1 MRVCLF
7 THDLTSVTL
16 QNSRLQEYICDY
28 VDGTMDAE
36 IRDNFEAFMNNN
48 QIVKSFVDAARKG
61 KANLSLLKSVSYQK
75 RQPRRVPSEKMSRS
89 PLLSG
94 IWKKLYV
101 VLPYILAISI

>member
-36 IRDNFEAFMNNN
+36 IRVKFESLMNNN

-61 KANLSLLKSVSYQK
+61 KANLSLLKSVSYQE
-75 RQPRRVPSEKMSRS
+75 RQPKRVPSENMSRS

-94 IWKKLYV
+94 IWKKLYGT
-101 VLPYILAISI
+101 LLFTLTIFL